1 MKKQYVMQLAVIL
14 SVGGILFSC
23 GNKMDK
29 NTGGLEF
36 DSISINQTEHLFAD
50 SVKPACNLVIK
61 YTYPVKAT
69 DNRLKDSLNSYF
81 VAACFGDKYVGLPTP
96 QVIKQFSENYVA
108 DYRKDLE
115 PMYLEDQKKHDDEV
129 TPWYSYYKSIEGH
142 VQHYK
147 GNLLTYRINYNE
159 YTGGAH
165 GMYTTT
171 YLNINLATLRPI
183 KLNDVFVGEYQEL
196 LTDLLWNQLMADNKM
211 TTREELEDI
220 GYGSTGD
227 LVATDNFYLEPDGIV
242 FHFNVYE
249 FTPYAMGEVNIKLPY
264 QMMEHIL
271 AKDNMIIN
279 ELKN

>member
-1 MKKQYVMQLAVIL
+1 MQLAVIL

-50 SVKPACNLVIK
+50 SAKPACNLVIK

-81 VAACFGDKYVGLPTP
+81 IAACFGDKYVGLPTP

-147 GNLLTYRINYNE
+147 CNLLTYRINYN
-159 YTGGAH
+159 
-165 GMYTTT
+165 
-171 YLNINLATLRPI
+171 
-183 KLNDVFVGEYQEL
+183 DFC
-196 LTDLLWNQLMADNKM
+196 
-211 TTREELEDI
+211 
-220 GYGSTGD
+220 
-227 LVATDNFYLEPDGIV
+227 
-242 FHFNVYE
+242 
-249 FTPYAMGEVNIKLPY
+249 
-264 QMMEHIL
+264 
-271 AKDNMIIN
+271 
-279 ELKN
+279 

>member
-1 MKKQYVMQLAVIL
+1 
-14 SVGGILFSC
+14 
-23 GNKMDK
+23 
-29 NTGGLEF
+29 
-36 DSISINQTEHLFAD
+36 
-50 SVKPACNLVIK
+50 
-61 YTYPVKAT
+61 
-69 DNRLKDSLNSYF
+69 
-81 VAACFGDKYVGLPTP
+81 
-96 QVIKQFSENYVA
+96 
-108 DYRKDLE
+108 
-115 PMYLEDQKKHDDEV
+115 
-129 TPWYSYYKSIEGH
+129 
-142 VQHYK
+142 
-147 GNLLTYRINYNE
+147 
-159 YTGGAH
+159 
-165 GMYTTT
+165 MYTTT

-279 ELKN
+279 ELKK